1 MGISANHPSQAKIMI
16 VDDTPQNLG
25 LLEDMLHSSG
35 YQVFA
40 LPNGEMA
47 LKAAARNPP
56 DLILLDIRMPGLN
69 GYEVCERL
77 KADEQTAEIPIIFLS
92 ALDEAED
99 KVKAFQAGGVDYI
112 TKPFQSEE
120 VEARVSTHL
129 KLREQK
135 RGLQESYR
143 QLKELDELRDNLVHM
158 IVNDM
163 RTPLMGMMTY
173 IDLVASCEKDTLS
186 PAGARYLAG
195 AEASTSALL
204 EMATSMLDISRMEA
218 SRLPL
223 NLSDCDLAEII
234 AEVLGKPG
242 LRKRRQEINVD
253 VPGASLRV
261 AADRQLILR
270 VIQNLVANALGF
282 TAENGR
288 VRIGAQQAGAHVR
301 VFVEDNGPGIPP
313 EYLQKIFEKFGQVK
327 ARKEHRKYS
336 TGLGLT
342 FCKLVVE
349 AHGGRIG
356 VTSEEGMGSTFWFE
370 LPQREETGR
379 LPHGQPV

>member
-1 MGISANHPSQAKIMI
+1 MFPLAPLRRSTIIAVPGAGVKCGSTRRSSISS
-16 VDDTPQNLG
+16 L
-25 LLEDMLHSSG
+25 
-35 YQVFA
+35 A
-40 LPNGEMA
+40 LPN
-47 LKAAARNPP
+47 
-56 DLILLDIRMPGLN
+56 
-69 GYEVCERL
+69 
-77 KADEQTAEIPIIFLS
+77 
-92 ALDEAED
+92 
-99 KVKAFQAGGVDYI
+99 
-112 TKPFQSEE
+112 
-120 VEARVSTHL
+120 
-129 KLREQK
+129 LREE
-135 RGLQESYR
+135 RWLCLSLGVLAVTES
-143 QLKELDELRDNLVHM
+143 LWN
-158 IVNDM
+158 
-163 RTPLMGMMTY
+163 TPGSK
-173 IDLVASCEKDTLS
+173 VRPK
-186 PAGARYLAG
+186 GAKF
-195 AEASTSALL
+195 
-204 EMATSMLDISRMEA
+204 
-218 SRLPL
+218 
-223 NLSDCDLAEII
+223 SDCDLAEII

-301 VFVEDNGPGIPP
+301 VLVEDNGPGIPP

-370 LPQREETGR
+370 LPQREETGS